1 MDRLD
6 AMQLFV
12 RVAETGSFSMVAQQL
27 GIARSVVT
35 RKIAAL
41 EAHLGVKLMERST
54 RRLTLSSAGT
64 AFLERCRVILNL
76 VEVAEADVAQERA
89 TPRGRIRLSLPL
101 SFGLRRLAPLL
112 LDFSQ
117 QYPEVGLDTEYAD
130 RKVNLI
136 EEGFELAIRITAE
149 LEPGDIVRRL
159 AACRLLVVAAP
170 AYLSQHGRPQHP
182 RELAHHDCL
191 GYMTRSG
198 SQLWRFTVDG
208 RTENH
213 TPRCRI
219 NANNGD
225 ALMEATIRGLGISVQ
240 PDFIAEEALASGK
253 VESIL
258 DAFAP
263 PELGVFAVLPSNRH
277 VPHRVR
283 MLIDFL
289 AERLAAGRPG
299 AGALGET
306 RTRTAFAT
314 TPSR

>member
-1 MDRLD
+1 MDRLE

-12 RVAETGSFSMVAQQL
+12 RVAETGSFSTVAQQL
-27 GIARSVVT
+27 GVARSVVT
-35 RKIAAL
+35 RKVAAL
-41 EAHLGVKLMERST
+41 ESHLGAKLMERST
-54 RRLTLSSAGT
+54 RRLTLTTAGT
-64 AFLERCRVILNL
+64 AFLERCRVILNM
-76 VEVAEADVAQERA
+76 VEVAEAGVAQELA

-101 SFGLRRLAPLL
+101 SYGLRRLAPLL

-117 QYPEVGLDTEYAD
+117 QFPEVGLDMEYAD
-130 RKVNLI
+130 RRVNLI
-136 EEGFELAIRITAE
+136 EEGFDLAVRITAQ

-159 AACRLLVVAAP
+159 ASCRLYVVAAP
-170 AYLSQHGRPQHP
+170 DYLARHGRPRHP
-182 RELAHHDCL
+182 GELAHHECL
-191 GYMTRSG
+191 GYMTRLG

-208 RTENH
+208 RAETH

-225 ALMEATIRGLGISVQ
+225 AVMAATVRGLGISVQ
-240 PDFIAEEALASGK
+240 PDFIADEALSAGA
-253 VESIL
+253 VECVL
-258 DAFAP
+258 EDYAP

-289 AERLAAGRPG
+289 AERLAAERPG
-299 AGALGET
+299 DGALGET
-306 RTRTAFAT
+306 RTRTTCVT